1 MKPATRRIDFA
12 SGKILAEKFYDYN
25 VELPESKNLIS
36 APQSTHAIG
45 RLRPKLTAFIK
56 SY

>member
-1 MKPATRRIDFA
+1 MKPAMPKIDFA
-12 SGKILAEKFYDYN
+12 SGKIWAEEFYDYN

-36 APQSTHAIG
+36 APQSAQAIG

-56 SY
+56 TY

>member
-1 MKPATRRIDFA
+1 MKPAMPKIDFA
-12 SGKILAEKFYDYN
+12 SGKIWAEEFYDYN

-36 APQSTHAIG
+36 APQFAQAIG

-56 SY
+56 TY